1 MQGSKRN
8 AAGKETTPVFRGK
21 KKEQYER
28 LVELR
33 EQLVDELRTLSDHSL
48 TYNKQAGEELA
59 DIGSDQFLREME
71 LGLVTEEGRKVR
83 LIDEAIERLKGGT
96 YGLCSECGKEIS
108 EARLEALPY
117 AKLCI
122 KCKSRRESAER
133 A

>member
-1 MQGSKRN
+1 MQGPKRN
-8 AAGKETTPVFRGK
+8 AGNESNPVYRGK
-21 KKEQYER
+21 KKEQYDR
-28 LVELR
+28 LLELR
-33 EQLVDELRTLSDHSL
+33 EQLVEELRTLSDHSL

-83 LIDEAIERLKGGT
+83 LIDEAIERIKGGS